1 MAKIINKAEQ
11 IENKAERI
19 ASPKLLKKLSGKTVK
34 EIKELYGLRD
44 RTAKYLK
51 LPDMTVDDKIANLP
65 TNLQQVAKDHPDT
78 VNSMYK
84 KVTKPKMSYKN
95 YLIKSIS
102 EHKKNVLTEKEYY
115 ERERTASNISSKSRF
130 EKLNSIIRKYEK
142 IYDYGDYIT
151 VHVKVEP
158 LYDVTTKLTDKQ
170 FWTAYANVS
179 SRLKG
184 EELEQY
190 VEDLVNSVRYYDSD
204 KSEKRRQHNMNTT
217 APYIAEKINS
227 LFATFYEELLNV
239 QSGVG
244 EPFTAGD
251 VDFNKMTQEEK
262 VKYYTKAHNRR
273 EKWNKLREE
282 NHQKALKLY
291 NVPDYETYDYN
302 YNYDDDDDYIGDN
315 W

>member
-65 TNLQQVAKDHPDT
+65 TNLQQVAKEHPDT

-130 EKLNSIIRKYEK
+130 EKLNSIVKEYEK
-142 IYDYGDYIT
+142 IYDYSDYIT

-158 LYDVTTKLTDKQ
+158 LYDVTTKLTDKE
-170 FWTAYANVS
+170 FWTAYENVS
-179 SRLKG
+179 SRLNGK
-184 EELEQY
+184 ELETY

-204 KSEKRRQHNMNTT
+204 KSEKRRQHNINTT
-217 APYIAEKINS
+217 APFIAEKINS

-244 EPFTAGD
+244 ISPLNKN
-251 VDFNKMTQEEK
+251 VDYNKLTREEK
-262 VKYYTKAHNRR
+262 EKYYTNAHNRR
-273 EKWNKLREE
+273 EKWERLREE
-282 NHQKALKLY
+282 NHQKAYKLY
-291 NVPDYETYDYN
+291 NVPEYEDYGYKN
-302 YNYDDDDDYIGDN
+302 DDDYDEDIYF
-315 W
+315 